1 MEAPHCARILMSV
14 RWEFTIVMK
23 IKPAEILTDF
33 INVLQILISRYKNF
47 RNSCLYQLGNFLK
60 NDWTIKEKVAYSSW
74 PDT

>member
-14 RWEFTIVMK
+14 RWEFTIVMI

-47 RNSCLYQLGNFLK
+47 RNFCLYQQNFLK
-60 NDWTIKEKVAYSSW
+60 NDWTIKEKVAYSSC
-74 PDT
+74 PDK